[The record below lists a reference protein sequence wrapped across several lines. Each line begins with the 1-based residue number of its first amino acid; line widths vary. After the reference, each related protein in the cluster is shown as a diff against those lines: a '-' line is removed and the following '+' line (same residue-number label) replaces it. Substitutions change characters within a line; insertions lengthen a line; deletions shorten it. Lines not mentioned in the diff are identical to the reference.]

1 MPAQVVTADWNSV
14 EPWYASVR
22 MLSVLYNSCLT
33 ATSSAGLQFTLE
45 AFLRSL
51 EPYLNITQ
59 VNLPL

>member
-1 MPAQVVTADWNSV
+1 
-14 EPWYASVR
+14 

-33 ATSSAGLQFTLE
+33 ATSSAGLQFILE